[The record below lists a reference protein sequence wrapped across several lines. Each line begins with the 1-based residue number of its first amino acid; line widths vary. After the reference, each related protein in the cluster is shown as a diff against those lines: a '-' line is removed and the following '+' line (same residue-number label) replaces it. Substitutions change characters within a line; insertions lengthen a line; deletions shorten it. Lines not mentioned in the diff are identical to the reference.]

1 MLYRL
6 FTENKNYDQIEK
18 LVSESFDGFTL
29 IKTDGIWQGESEHS
43 LIIEID
49 KPNGYISESGIILQT
64 VQDAGGVVALIEQLC
79 YAIKK
84 LNQQDKIL
92 VQRIESD
99 SKLV

>member
-6 FTENKNYDQIEK
+6 FTQNLNYEQVRG
-18 LVSESFDGFTL
+18 LVTAIVDGATL
-29 IKTDGIWQGESEHS
+29 IKAEGIWQGESEHS

-49 KPNGYISESGIILQT
+49 DYY
-64 VQDAGGVVALIEQLC
+64 DGVTDTKIDQLC

-84 LNQQDKIL
+84 LNQQDKIFM
-92 VQRIESD
+92 QIIESE

>member
-6 FTENKNYDQIEK
+6 FTENKNYDQIKK
-18 LVSESFDGFTL
+18 LVCDLFDGYTI
-29 IKTDGIWQGESEHS
+29 IKADGIWKGESEHS
-43 LIIEID
+43 LIIEI
-49 KPNGYISESGIILQT
+49 NGDVRIFAN
-64 VQDAGGVVALIEQLC
+64 DAIQQLC
-79 YAIKK
+79 FAIKK

>member
-6 FTENKNYDQIEK
+6 FTENKNYDQIKK
-18 LVSESFDGFTL
+18 LVGDLFDGFTI
-29 IKTDGIWQGESEHS
+29 IKADGVWQGKSEHS

-49 KPNGYISESGIILQT
+49 NPRMNTNFTNIE
-64 VQDAGGVVALIEQLC
+64 DALLDVDFRINQLC

-92 VQRIESD
+92 VQRIESE

>member
-6 FTENKNYDQIEK
+6 FTENKNYDQIKK
-18 LVSESFDGFTL
+18 LVDVFFDGYTI
-29 IKTDGIWQGESEHS
+29 IKAEGIWKGKSEHS

-49 KPNGYISESGIILQT
+49 NSLFNRKC
-64 VQDAGGVVALIEQLC
+64 DAERIDQLC

-92 VQRIESD
+92 VQRIESE

>member
-6 FTENKNYDQIEK
+6 FTENKNYEQVKK
-18 LVSESFDGFTL
+18 LVCKYFDGATI
-29 IKTDGIWQGESEHS
+29 IKAEGIWQGESEHS
-43 LIIEID
+43 LIIEICW
-49 KPNGYISESGIILQT
+49 
-64 VQDAGGVVALIEQLC
+64 GVITSKNEIDQLC

>member
-6 FTENKNYDQIEK
+6 FTENKNYDQIKK
-18 LVSESFDGFTL
+18 LVCQHFDGATI
-29 IKTDGIWQGESEHS
+29 IKAEGIWQGESEHS
-43 LIIEID
+43 LIIEIEINS
-49 KPNGYISESGIILQT
+49 P
-64 VQDAGGVVALIEQLC
+64 VAFYRRIETLC

-99 SKLV
+99 SRLV

>member
-6 FTENKNYDQIEK
+6 FTENKNYDQIKK
-18 LVSESFDGFTL
+18 LVNQYFPGFTV
-29 IKTDGIWQGESEHS
+29 IKVDGVWHGVAEHS

-49 KPNGYISESGIILQT
+49 DDNITYTDIKG
-64 VQDAGGVVALIEQLC
+64 LC
-79 YAIKK
+79 YNLKK

-92 VQRIESD
+92 VQRIESE

>member
-1 MLYRL
+1 MVYRL
-6 FTENKNYDQIEK
+6 FTENRNYDQIKK
-18 LVSESFDGFTL
+18 LVGECFDGFTI
-29 IKTDGIWQGESEHS
+29 IKADGVWQGESEHS

-49 KPNGYISESGIILQT
+49 YPHKDSYKK
-64 VQDAGGVVALIEQLC
+64 IEQLC

>member
-6 FTENKNYDQIEK
+6 FTENKNYDQIKK
-18 LVSESFDGFTL
+18 LVCDYFDSFTI
-29 IKTDGIWQGESEHS
+29 IKAEGLWQGESEHS
-43 LIIEID
+43 LTIEIEGGNYD
-49 KPNGYISESGIILQT
+49 MSRISN
-64 VQDAGGVVALIEQLC
+64 LC
-79 YAIKK
+79 YVIKK

>member
-6 FTENKNYDQIEK
+6 FTENKNYDQIKK
-18 LVSESFDGFTL
+18 LVADEFGCATIFKADGL
-29 IKTDGIWQGESEHS
+29 WRQKYEHS
-43 LIIEID
+43 LIIEINVPD
-49 KPNGYISESGIILQT
+49 VNYRKIDS
-64 VQDAGGVVALIEQLC
+64 LC

-92 VQRIESD
+92 VQQIESN